1 MKGLAVLS
9 DLLLRLET
17 LACRLLVAGLAGL
30 LLVNAMLRYA
40 VGRPL
45 YFAEETATLGL
56 VWLAF
61 LAVSIQL
68 ARGEAIRVDVLLN
81 RLPPASRRLLETIW
95 DVLVAISLAGL
106 FVASLVWLRSPVL
119 DFERVITLDLPKR
132 PFFYVMPWFFFSGTV
147 HVLARLLTRE
157 PRP

>member
-1 MKGLAVLS
+1 LKGLAVLS
-9 DLLLRLET
+9 ELLLRLET

-30 LLVNAMLRYA
+30 LLANAMLRYA
-40 VGRPL
+40 AGRPL
-45 YFAEETATLGL
+45 YFAEEAATLGV

-61 LAVSIQL
+61 LSVSIQL
-68 ARGEAIRVDVLLN
+68 ARGEAIRLDVLLD
-81 RLPPASRRLLETIW
+81 LMPPSPRRWLETIW
-95 DVLVAISLAGL
+95 DALVAVSLAGL
-106 FVASLVWLRSPVL
+106 FVAALVWLRAPVL

-147 HVLARLLTRE
+147 HVLARLLGRE